1 MFCVVVCGYII
12 SIIETEQFSKL
23 AFLVLGIFF
32 LSFLHF
38 RAIVIANLGSFAC
51 NFSLSENH
59 PKLRGRRCAN
69 LCLSKIFLRR
79 DMWVFD
85 VRKYSCRKKIS
96 SYESVVIRIYRG
108 LF

>member
-59 PKLRGRRCAN
+59 LQLRGRRCAN
-69 LCLSKIFLRR
+69 LCLSKIFRCEICGFSTFENI
-79 DMWVFD
+79 VAE
-85 VRKYSCRKKIS
+85 KK
-96 SYESVVIRIYRG
+96 
-108 LF
+108 